1 MKQGLWV
8 EAAVTFTLSLFAV
21 HASAQQLIDIS
32 ATEPGAIA
40 AGWQGFTDVSF
51 LLNAFFT
58 LSLSALLGAL
68 IGYHPRNRE
77 AADTLLE
84 LELPNVY
91 ILFSV
96 IGAIIGILV
105 VKYGMVVGFVIFGI
119 GGLLRFR
126 TILDSADLTGN
137 VIFVTLIGLSCGLNL
152 PHVAVLA
159 TIFCFV
165 LVYLFHVS
173 RTFSVHINGINAATM
188 PEASSAYRALL
199 EQKGC
204 RIIRERKKPTKCEL
218 SLIFRCPRSV
228 TREQLEH
235 LMESGISPPLKGTI
249 DWRPE

>member
-1 MKQGLWV
+1 MKAGLQ
-8 EAAVTFTLSLFAV
+8 AAVVALLALSAV
-21 HASAQQLIDIS
+21 PGTAQQLIDTV
-32 ATEPGAIA
+32 ATEPAAITE
-40 AGWQGFTDVSF
+40 GWQGFTDIHF

-58 LSLSALLGAL
+58 LSLSALLGAV

-77 AADTLLE
+77 TADTLLE
-84 LELPNVY
+84 IELPNVY

-159 TIFCFV
+159 TAFCFV
-165 LVYLFHVS
+165 LVYVLHVR
-173 RTFSVHINGINAATM
+173 RTHSVHISGLPLDRMQEAA
-188 PEASSAYRALL
+188 AVYRGLL

-204 RIIRERKKPTKCEL
+204 RIIREKRKSGKGEL
-218 SLIFRCPRSV
+218 SLIFRCPRSL
-228 TREQLEH
+228 TREHLEQM
-235 LMESGISPPLKGTI
+235 LELETSPALKGAL
-249 DWRPE
+249 DWRSE